1 MEQSLELDLHRV
13 AARRMVITVV
23 SARNLP
29 ACESYCESTRFGVA
43 FKTGNTKSSGN
54 PLINQQVSP
63 TLSIARALPPPLEQ
77 CASGDRADG

>member
-29 ACESYCESTRFGVA
+29 ACESYCESTRFGIGT
-43 FKTGNTKSSGN
+43 FSSSQSWE
-54 PLINQQVSP
+54 I
-63 TLSIARALPPPLEQ
+63 
-77 CASGDRADG
+77 